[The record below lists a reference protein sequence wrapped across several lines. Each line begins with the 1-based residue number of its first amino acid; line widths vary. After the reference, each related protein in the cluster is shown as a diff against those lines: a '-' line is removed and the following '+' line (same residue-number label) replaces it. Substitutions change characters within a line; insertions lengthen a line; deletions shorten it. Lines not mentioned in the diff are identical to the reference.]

1 MALQIVAAD
10 TYTSPLFFS
19 ATSPSS
25 LCALVLTQKTPSP
38 SFLIHMRSTDP
49 DAEDAVSSLT
59 LQVELTS
66 TYPKTVPVIHIKDA
80 QNILASQIGKLDRW
94 IAATCKEL
102 IGGEM
107 IFEITSY
114 VQEQL
119 EEFQQKVST
128 ASLEEER
135 QIKIEQQQEQLRKQK
150 HAEARKTEQEN
161 AEEDRVLEMM
171 VVEELKRRKQRDD
184 EAQKAATEELQL
196 STGGPVLADCIE
208 FDRVTTITR
217 AGSGTIS
224 FRRVGGQI
232 PVRGY
237 SFGDNYLVRPVTEPP
252 TDVSLLLTEVRL
264 EGSYWTQTEGKRQ
277 IQLLESDL
285 DNLRKFRHENVV
297 CLYDHK
303 FQRCPGSTGGWT
315 LFLLSEYSPTGT
327 VSDLLDTV
335 GTVSLKVT
343 RVWAIQLLEAL
354 EAIHKAG
361 MVHKSVSVDS
371 VVLFRNA
378 DLGETI
384 VKLGSAVFGLRLY
397 EMNAACAFG
406 SSSSVPSSSLHDGEA
421 WTPPELAQQPGNKQ
435 TRKTDVWLLG
445 VMLLQ
450 TFMGKQVTSEYYG
463 PSDVINSLDLGD
475 SLEEF
480 LRKMFMASPK
490 KRLSAFE
497 LLPCEFLRTGVDSPT
512 MLIGPSSSSNS
523 TRRRGRSMSTDG
535 RPHRDSMNG
544 GGMSMSRYAQDFE
557 ETVLLGRGGYGVV
570 VKARN
575 KLDGRFYAI
584 KRVQH
589 TADKLTS
596 ILTEVMLLSRLNN
609 QYVVRYFA
617 AWLEESYD
625 YNDESVIDDY
635 DSEEESWSESMSVSV
650 SHADTSVSAAT
661 AGSVPARLNTRF
673 DNDTFDELSL
683 NASMDFISN
692 SLHREYPEI
701 EFGVSDDGDDDDED
715 DDEDD
720 TDGESESESCS
731 SSGGRSS
738 VVTRPTVKTLVG
750 KAALA
755 ELRDS
760 PRKQDKSLIKS
771 TLFIQMEY
779 CEKHTLADLIKQN
792 LSSKPEDCWRL
803 FGQILDALTHIHSQ
817 GIIHRDLKPM
827 NIFIDSTGNVK
838 VGDFGLAKNIHTGT
852 SLMGTSGATGSSSQ
866 YTGED
871 MTGDIGTTLY
881 VANEVLATGGE
892 ANYNEKVDMYSLGI
906 IFFEMVYP
914 MNTAMERVKI
924 LRDLRLPNVIFPAPF
939 NASKYA
945 DQHKIIRSLL
955 DHDPSKRPSAQ
966 QLLASGILPI
976 PNKDKTI
983 KEVIRS
989 LVDPSP
995 SSPWLS
1001 QVCRALF
1008 SRPLK
1013 TAQVFLYDRAIAGEG
1028 SKASSDSRDSLLQ
1041 AHMVNLIE
1049 STFRTHG
1056 AVKVTNRPLL
1066 FPKSLIYKSPN
1077 VVSVLDQAGTIL
1089 QLPFDLTL
1097 PHARMLAKGQTSY
1110 HKSFCCDYVYRTDE
1124 NNVVGHPRRFGEID
1138 FDIVTLDTTDLAL
1151 YDAESIRVLD
1161 EVIQLFPSFKNNNVV
1176 IYINHWDI
1184 LQTIMDSCRIGQAQ
1198 RAVALRLLDE
1208 TGQAPARQAVKE
1220 ELRSKYSVP
1229 ATALDDLESFGF
1241 RDDIDKAEQRL
1252 RKLVEGSEHTARLT
1266 ESFLW
1271 IRKVSTYLK
1280 RFGCVRRVYVAPL
1293 SNYNEEFY
1301 RGGIMFQ
1308 AVVEE
1313 TAPQK
1318 RASILAVGGRYDRLI
1333 KRFKHDS
1340 LDRGVANT
1348 HAVGFNLAWE
1358 SIFDAMKAYRDALMK
1373 KQKKKGTVQVL
1384 STSTSSSA
1392 LELQRWYPSRCDVLV
1407 TSFNSNTLRTVCLD
1421 VLKDLWTA
1429 GVRADLC
1436 RDCASSEELLARAQS
1451 EGINWIIIV
1460 KQHTGYSSG
1469 AAYKPLRIKNVARG
1483 DDTDIDRETVVNYM
1497 LMELGDKNGGA
1508 TAAPAP
1514 ASILG
1519 LPDASPPPST
1529 VDSSEF
1535 SNNKITTITN
1545 EWNKSK
1551 SSKRNNQWNDE
1562 EERALRHS
1570 RSLLSEIQ
1578 DAPIINIDV
1587 KEEILDAILVAS
1599 LASFDE
1605 WRRKVIGIQPSHKPY
1620 LAKIYNQLLKLKET
1634 RSTVLLY
1641 SPKADKLVLY
1651 NLRK

>member
-1 MALQIVAAD
+1 
-10 TYTSPLFFS
+10 
-19 ATSPSS
+19 
-25 LCALVLTQKTPSP
+25 
-38 SFLIHMRSTDP
+38 MRSTDP
-49 DAEDAVSSLT
+49 DAEDALSSLT

-66 TYPKTVPVIHIKDA
+66 TYPKTVPVIRIKNP
-80 QNILASQIGKLDRW
+80 QNILASQVAKLEKW

-102 IGGEM
+102 IGAEM
-107 IFEITSY
+107 IFEVTSY
-114 VQEQL
+114 VQERL

-135 QIKIEQQQEQLRKQK
+135 QMKIEKQQEQLRKQK
-150 HAEARKTEQEN
+150 SDEAKKREQES

-184 EAQKAATEELQL
+184 EAQKALTAERQM
-196 STGGPVLADCIE
+196 SNGGPVMADCIE
-208 FDRVTTITR
+208 FDRITTISR
-217 AGSGTIS
+217 VGHPTIS

-237 SFGDNYLVRPVTEPP
+237 SFGNNFLVRPMTDPP
-252 TDVSLLLTEVRL
+252 TDISLLLTEVKL
-264 EGSYWTQTEGKRQ
+264 QGSYWIQAEGKKM

-285 DNLRKFRHENVV
+285 DNLRKFQHENVIS
-297 CLYDHK
+297 LYDHK
-303 FQRCPGSTGGWT
+303 FQRCPDTSGWT
-315 LFLLSEYSPTGT
+315 LYLLSEYSPGGT

-361 MVHKSVSVDS
+361 LVHKSVNVDT

-378 DLGETI
+378 DIGETV
-384 VKLGSAVFGLRLY
+384 VKLGYAVFGQRLL
-397 EMNAACAFG
+397 EMNAACTFDMT
-406 SSSSVPSSSLHDGEA
+406 SSVSSIHNDTDA
-421 WTPPELAQQPGNKQ
+421 WSPPELVQQGGNKQ
-435 TRKTDVWLLG
+435 TRKTDVWALG

-463 PSDVINSLDLGD
+463 PTDVINSLDLGD

-497 LLPCEFLRTGVDSPT
+497 LLPCEFLRTGVDSPVK
-512 MLIGPSSSSNS
+512 LVGPSSSGG
-523 TRRRGRSMSTDG
+523 RRGRGRSMSTDG
-535 RPHRDSMNG
+535 RPHRDSMSG
-544 GGMSMSRYAQDFE
+544 LSMSRYAQDFE

-625 YNDESVIDDY
+625 YQDESAIEDY
-635 DSEEESWSESMSVSV
+635 DSEEEWSESVSRV
-650 SHADTSVSAAT
+650 DTSVSAI
-661 AGSVPARLNTRF
+661 PARLNGSYEQ
-673 DNDTFDELSL
+673 DKFDELSM
-683 NASMDFISN
+683 NASVDFISN

-701 EFGVSDDGDDDDED
+701 EFGVSSEDDHDHESDDSDSDED
-715 DDEDD
+715 
-720 TDGESESESCS
+720 TS
-731 SSGGRSS
+731 SSGSISTSS
-738 VVTRPTVKTLVG
+738 PVNSRHTTTTVKTLVG

-760 PRKQDKSLIKS
+760 PRLKQDKSLVKS

-792 LSSKPEDCWRL
+792 LPSKPEDCWRL
-803 FGQILDALTHIHSQ
+803 FGQILDALSHIHSQ

-827 NIFIDSTGNVK
+827 NIFIDSSGNVK

-852 SLMGTSGATGSSSQ
+852 SLVGASAGTGGSSSQ

-906 IFFEMVYP
+906 IFFEMVFP
-914 MNTAMERVKI
+914 MNTAMERVYI
-924 LRDLRLPNVIFPAPF
+924 LRDLRNAKVIFPPAF
-939 NASKYA
+939 EASKYNEPR
-945 DQHKIIRSLL
+945 KIIRSLL

-1008 SRPLK
+1008 TRPLK

-1028 SKASSDSRDSLLQ
+1028 SKSDSRDSLLQ
-1041 AHMVNLIE
+1041 AQMIE
-1049 STFRTHG
+1049 QIEATFRNHG
-1056 AVKVTNRPLL
+1056 AIKVNNRPLL

-1097 PHARMLAKGQTSY
+1097 PHARMLAKGQTYY
-1110 HKSFCCDYVYRTDE
+1110 HKSFCCDYVYRADE
-1124 NNVVGHPRRFGEID
+1124 NNVVSHPRRFGEID
-1138 FDIVTLDTTDLAL
+1138 FDIVTQDSADLPL
-1151 YDAESIRVLD
+1151 YDAEAIRVLD
-1161 EVIQLFPSFKNNNVV
+1161 QVIQLFPSFKNNNVV

-1184 LQTIMDSCRIGQAQ
+1184 LQTILDSCRIGQAQ

-1220 ELRSKYSVP
+1220 ELRSKYSVG

-1252 RKLVEGSEHTARLT
+1252 RKMVEGSEHTTRLT

-1280 RFGCVRRVYVAPL
+1280 RFGCTRRVYVAPL
-1293 SNYNEEFY
+1293 SNYNEDFY
-1301 RGGIMFQ
+1301 RGGLMFQ
-1308 AVVEE
+1308 AVVED
-1313 TAPQK
+1313 TAPLK
-1318 RASILAVGGRYDRLI
+1318 RTSILAVGGRYDRLI
-1333 KRFKHDS
+1333 TRFRHES
-1340 LDRGVANT
+1340 LDRGVPRS

-1358 SIFDAMKAYRDALMK
+1358 SIFDSMKAYRDALMK
-1373 KQKKKGTVQVL
+1373 KQKKKGAVQVL

-1392 LELQRWYPSRCDVLV
+1392 LELQRWYPSRCDALV
-1407 TSFNSNTLRTVCLD
+1407 TSFNSITLRTVCLD
-1421 VLKDLWTA
+1421 VLKDLWGA
-1429 GVRADLC
+1429 GIRADLC
-1436 RDCASSEELLARAQS
+1436 RDCASSEELVARAQS

-1460 KQHTGYSSG
+1460 KQHSGYSSAA
-1469 AAYKPLRIKNVARG
+1469 AAYKPLRVKNVARN
-1483 DDTDIDRETVVNYM
+1483 DDTDIDREGIVGHM
-1497 LMELGDKNGGA
+1497 MAELSERGGSHIN
-1508 TAAPAP
+1508 T
-1514 ASILG
+1514 STL
-1519 LPDASPPPST
+1519 ASPSLSVAPHDPSPPAST
-1529 VDSSEF
+1529 VDSSDIYAT
-1535 SNNKITTITN
+1535 NKVTVITN

-1562 EERALRHS
+1562 EERALRHT
-1570 RSLLSEIQ
+1570 RSLVHDIQ
-1578 DAPIINIDV
+1578 EAPLLTIDV
-1587 KEEILDAILVAS
+1587 KEDILDAISVTS

-1620 LAKIYNQLLKLKET
+1620 LAKIYNQLVKLKET
-1634 RSTVLLY
+1634 RPTALLY
-1641 SPKADKLVLY
+1641 SPKADKLILY

>member
-1 MALQIVAAD
+1 MELQELQENEAEALKAIYMDDFVD
-10 TYTSPLFFS
+10 TTKSS
-19 ATSPSS
+19 AWN
-25 LCALVLTQKTPSP
+25 KTPSP
-38 SFLIHMRSTDP
+38 SFEIHMRSTDP
-49 DAEDAVSSLT
+49 DAEDALSSLT

-66 TYPKTVPVIHIKDA
+66 TYPKTVPVIRIKNPK
-80 QNILASQIGKLDRW
+80 NILASQVAKLEKW

-102 IGGEM
+102 IGAEM
-107 IFEITSY
+107 IFEVTSY
-114 VQEQL
+114 IQERL
-119 EEFQQKVST
+119 EDFQQKVST

-135 QIKIEQQQEQLRKQK
+135 QMKIEKQQEQLRKQK
-150 HAEARKTEQEN
+150 SDEAKKREQEN

-184 EAQKAATEELQL
+184 EAQKALTAERQL
-196 STGGPVLADCIE
+196 SNGGPVMADCIE
-208 FDRVTTITR
+208 FDRITTISR
-217 AGSGTIS
+217 AGHPAIS

-237 SFGDNYLVRPVTEPP
+237 SFGNNFLVRPVTDPP
-252 TDVSLLLTEVRL
+252 TDISLLLTEVRL
-264 EGSYWTQTEGKRQ
+264 QGTYWIQAEGKKM

-285 DNLRKFRHENVV
+285 DNLRKFRHENVIS
-297 CLYDHK
+297 LYDHK
-303 FQRCPGSTGGWT
+303 FQRCPDTSGWT
-315 LFLLSEYSPTGT
+315 LYLLSEYSPGGT

-361 MVHKSVSVDS
+361 LVHKSVNVDT

-378 DLGETI
+378 EIGETV
-384 VKLGSAVFGLRLY
+384 VKLGYTVFGQRLN
-397 EMNAACAFG
+397 EMNSACTFDMTASV
-406 SSSSVPSSSLHDGEA
+406 SSIQHDSDA
-421 WTPPELAQQPGNKQ
+421 WSPPELVQQSGNKQ
-435 TRKTDVWLLG
+435 TRKTDVWALG

-463 PSDVINSLDLGD
+463 PTDVINSLDLGD

-480 LRKMFMASPK
+480 LRKMFMPSPK

-497 LLPCEFLRTGVDSPT
+497 LLPCEFLRTGVDSPVK
-512 MLIGPSSSSNS
+512 LACASSSGGK
-523 TRRRGRSMSTDG
+523 RGRGRSMSTDG
-535 RPHRDSMNG
+535 RPHRDSMSG
-544 GGMSMSRYAQDFE
+544 LSMSRYAQDFE

-625 YNDESVIDDY
+625 YQDESAIEDY
-635 DSEEESWSESMSVSV
+635 DSEEEWSESVSRV
-650 SHADTSVSAAT
+650 ETSVSAF
-661 AGSVPARLNTRF
+661 PARLNGSY
-673 DNDTFDELSL
+673 DQDTFDELSM
-683 NASMDFISN
+683 NASVDFISN

-701 EFGVSDDGDDDDED
+701 EFGVSSEDDED
-715 DDEDD
+715 RESDDSDSEDE
-720 TDGESESESCS
+720 T
-731 SSGGRSS
+731 SSGSVSTSS
-738 VVTRPTVKTLVG
+738 PINSRHKTTVKTLVG

-760 PRKQDKSLIKS
+760 PRHKQDKSLVKS

-803 FGQILDALTHIHSQ
+803 FGQILDALSHIHSQ

-827 NIFIDSTGNVK
+827 NIFIDSSGNVK

-852 SLMGTSGATGSSSQ
+852 SLVGAGAGTGGSSSQ

-906 IFFEMVYP
+906 IFFEMVFP
-914 MNTAMERVKI
+914 MNTAMERVYI
-924 LRDLRLPNVIFPAPF
+924 LRDLRNPKVIFPPAF
-939 NASKYA
+939 EASKYNEPR
-945 DQHKIIRSLL
+945 KIIRSLL

-1028 SKASSDSRDSLLQ
+1028 SKSDSRDSLLQ
-1041 AHMVNLIE
+1041 AQMIE
-1049 STFRTHG
+1049 QIEATFRNHG
-1056 AVKVTNRPLL
+1056 AIKVNNRPLL

-1097 PHARMLAKGQTSY
+1097 PHARMLAKGQTYY
-1110 HKSFCCDYVYRTDE
+1110 HKSFCCDYVYRADE
-1124 NNVVGHPRRFGEID
+1124 NNVVSHPRRFGEID
-1138 FDIVTLDTTDLAL
+1138 FDIVTQDSTDLPL
-1151 YDAESIRVLD
+1151 YDAEAIRVLD
-1161 EVIQLFPSFKNNNVV
+1161 QVIQLFPSFKNNNVV

-1184 LQTIMDSCRIGQAQ
+1184 LQTILDSCRIGQAQ

-1208 TGQAPARQAVKE
+1208 TGQAPARQVVKE
-1220 ELRSKYSVP
+1220 ELRTKYSVG

-1252 RKLVEGSEHTARLT
+1252 RKMIEGSEHTTRLT

-1280 RFGCVRRVYVAPL
+1280 RFGCTRRVYVAPL
-1293 SNYNEEFY
+1293 SNYNEDFY
-1301 RGGIMFQ
+1301 RSGLMFQ
-1308 AVVEE
+1308 AVVED

-1318 RASILAVGGRYDRLI
+1318 RTSILAVGGRYDRLI
-1333 KRFKHDS
+1333 TRFRHES
-1340 LDRGVANT
+1340 LDRGVPRT

-1358 SIFDAMKAYRDALMK
+1358 SIFDSMKAYRDALMK

-1392 LELQRWYPSRCDVLV
+1392 LELQRWYPSRCDALV

-1421 VLKDLWTA
+1421 VLKDLWGA
-1429 GVRADLC
+1429 GIRADLC
-1436 RDCASSEELLARAQS
+1436 RDCSSSEELVARAQS

-1460 KQHTGYSSG
+1460 KQHSGYSSAA
-1469 AAYKPLRIKNVARG
+1469 AAYKPLRVKNVARN
-1483 DDTDIDRETVVNYM
+1483 DDTDIDRDGIVGHMMT
-1497 LMELGDKNGGA
+1497 ELNERGGSYSNTNA
-1508 TAAPAP
+1508 LAPPSLSVPHDPSPP
-1514 ASILG
+1514 ASI
-1519 LPDASPPPST
+1519 
-1529 VDSSEF
+1529 VDTSDIYAT
-1535 SNNKITTITN
+1535 NKVSVITN

-1551 SSKRNNQWNDE
+1551 SSKRTNQWNDE
-1562 EERALRHS
+1562 EERALRHT
-1570 RSLLSEIQ
+1570 RSLVHDIQ
-1578 DAPIINIDV
+1578 EAPIFTIDV
-1587 KEEILDAILVAS
+1587 KEDILDAISVTS

-1620 LAKIYNQLLKLKET
+1620 LAKIYNQLVKLKET
-1634 RSTVLLY
+1634 RSTALLY
-1641 SPKADKLVLY
+1641 SPKADKLILY